1 MQVSS
6 PCGSQAD
13 RKDWWRSSASDK
25 GTSPLQQAAN
35 ADDNSQGDAMSTVS
49 VGDVPMARALS
60 SPARP
65 SAVDPAMLSGHA
77 DAAWGPDNVDNADE
91 LQFMLSSTFS
101 NGRLPTV
108 VEHTDEGLSR
118 PQSLADLSKAGWSV
132 DSVLSRCTARA
143 DIKRLTRI
151 SSFPEL
157 GTMPEGTLSSAGS
170 PLAAFPEHPSQQQ
183 MTDLGMQMSAAFSGL
198 SHVASDAQSAPKP
211 ASLLNPHAVS
221 FEPGRPQG
229 VLAKP
234 GNATSTA
241 AAVAEAGDVS
251 NVAQVVGAQA
261 ASHQLK
267 PASSSKVV
275 VGFAPSLAVA
285 SSGHGTQH
293 ASETMHASRNYRTD
307 TEQFPDNMAGSSHM
321 GSGVTDERAEK
332 AVARR
337 LLLKKRTVSFNKSK
351 SCNDLAAAE
360 PKSPT
365 RSPFA
370 PLANLAQ

>member
-1 MQVSS
+1 
-6 PCGSQAD
+6 
-13 RKDWWRSSASDK
+13 
-25 GTSPLQQAAN
+25 
-35 ADDNSQGDAMSTVS
+35 
-49 VGDVPMARALS
+49 MARALS

-143 DIKRLTRI
+143 DITRLTRI

-183 MTDLGMQMSAAFSGL
+183 MTDLGTQMSAAFSGL
-198 SHVASDAQSAPKP
+198 SHVASDAQAVPKP

-221 FEPGRPQG
+221 FEPGRPPG

-234 GNATSTA
+234 GTATSTA
-241 AAVAEAGDVS
+241 AALAEAGAVS
-251 NVAQVVGAQA
+251 NVSLVGVQA
-261 ASHQLK
+261 ASPQLK
-267 PASSSKVV
+267 PASSSEVIL
-275 VGFAPSLAVA
+275 GFAPSLAVA
-285 SSGHGTQH
+285 SSGQGTQH
-293 ASETMHASRNYRTD
+293 AVETMHVSHNYGTD
-307 TEQFPDNMAGSSHM
+307 TEQFPDDMAGSSHM

-370 PLANLAQ
+370 PLANFAQ